1 MQAWLCRRGC
11 LRMKEVPALKSA
23 KSDFTQGSIFR
34 EADRLYDAHTRG
46 AYPQAAQ
53 GAVDP
58 LAVGR
63 LGTTLRISA
72 VSTGSSALKLT
83 AFVVTEQATD
93 MTKRYG
99 L

>member
-1 MQAWLCRRGC
+1 MTPIPG
-11 LRMKEVPALKSA
+11 AL
-23 KSDFTQGSIFR
+23 I
-34 EADRLYDAHTRG
+34 
-46 AYPQAAQ
+46 PQAAQ

-72 VSTGSSALKLT
+72 VSTESSALNLT

-93 MTKRYG
+93 TTKRYG

>member
-1 MQAWLCRRGC
+1 M
-11 LRMKEVPALKSA
+11 AL
-23 KSDFTQGSIFR
+23 IP
-34 EADRLYDAHTRG
+34 G
-46 AYPQAAQ
+46 ALIPQAAQ

-63 LGTTLRISA
+63 LGTTLGISA
-72 VSTGSSALKLT
+72 VSTGSGALKLT
-83 AFVVTEQATD
+83 AFVITELATD